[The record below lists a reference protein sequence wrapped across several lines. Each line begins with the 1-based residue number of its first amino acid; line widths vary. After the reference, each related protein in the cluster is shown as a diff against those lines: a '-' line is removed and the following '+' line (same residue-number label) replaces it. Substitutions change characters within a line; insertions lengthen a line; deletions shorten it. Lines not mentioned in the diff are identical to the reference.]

1 MKIRENIYN
10 VVHIYEGT
18 KLSVIYKYFMIILI
32 ALSIVPLTSKTGN
45 DIFLV
50 TDKICLVFFAAD
62 YILRWITADY
72 KFKNHKA
79 ISFIKYPFRII
90 SIIDFLSLFALTTSF
105 LGSLEDI
112 RFAKVL
118 AVFRVIRLFRYSKN
132 VKTIL
137 DILKKSQKPLAA
149 VGSLAVG
156 YIFIS
161 AIIIFNVEPET
172 FNSFFDALYWSTIS
186 LTTVGY
192 GDIYPVTMTGRTI
205 AMISSFLGIAIV
217 ALPAGVVTAEYLNEI
232 KKD

>member
-1 MKIRENIYN
+1 MKIREKIYN

-72 KFKNHKA
+72 KFKSHKA

-137 DILKKSQKPLAA
+137 
-149 VGSLAVG
+149 
-156 YIFIS
+156 
-161 AIIIFNVEPET
+161 T
-172 FNSFFDALYWSTIS
+172 F
-186 LTTVGY
+186 
-192 GDIYPVTMTGRTI
+192 
-205 AMISSFLGIAIV
+205 
-217 ALPAGVVTAEYLNEI
+217 
-232 KKD
+232 